1 MLDAR
6 HPRSVLTAESGD
18 GPCGTL
24 VAPVHAD
31 VAVPAYPDDTTVHI
45 GDLPTPNASRSR
57 RTTALL
63 GRDTPVLQLGHLKI
77 GLRGDPSVVIAA

>member
-1 MLDAR
+1 MLDAH

-45 GDLPTPNASRSR
+45 GDLPTPNASRFDEQRHYSAGTR
-57 RTTALL
+57 RSSS
-63 GRDTPVLQLGHLKI
+63 
-77 GLRGDPSVVIAA
+77 SVT